1 MIEIIGGMAGGLGL
15 FFAGMWFLT
24 ENLKTLASRRLRL
37 IANRWT
43 GNRFAAFAWGTIAG
57 TVTQST
63 AMLTFIV
70 VSMLRSGFVSTRGA
84 FAILLGGSLGV
95 VLLVLVVTFDI
106 KLISL
111 YVLGIAS
118 AVMISERGSKY
129 RPIAASFFGGAMI
142 ILGLVLLKDS
152 AAPLVDQPWFG
163 ETVEWMGGSLL
174 LAFLV
179 AALLTTIVQSP
190 NAISVLGISM
200 ATLGVI
206 PTDQAIMLLYGS
218 CLGAGLILYLL
229 SMGFTGRARQVAM
242 YQVIYCVLVSAI
254 MVLLLYIEL
263 YFDVPLMKAT
273 FLSIDLGLG
282 QQLAL
287 IYISTSMFGVPIMLV
302 ILGPTAQLFKKL
314 WPATVTEELSQTK
327 FIDNHALG
335 DVETSLALA
344 DLEQRRV
351 LDMFPRYF
359 NAVRQGTEL
368 QTPRKAVREVLSE
381 IDAFLIELRG
391 RHSTQSDEGRSSMLT
406 RQKLLFWLEEQL
418 AVLCGALQ
426 ELNEQSALHG
436 LRASFTEGIDAVLLS
451 MLHAVETGDKD
462 AWKLAKKLTGN
473 RRKQMSTMRRRY
485 LEMEQF
491 LDDRQRAQLI
501 TVTNSAEQTF
511 FLLSKLA
518 QEFDNSPIASTHVLM
533 KEHAR

>member
-1 MIEIIGGMAGGLGL
+1 MIEIIGGMVGGLGL
-15 FFAGMWFLT
+15 FFAGMRFLT
-24 ENLKTLASRRLRL
+24 RNLKTLASRRLRV

-43 GNRFAAFAWGTIAG
+43 GNQFAAFAWGTITG
-57 TVTQST
+57 TVTQNS
-63 AMLTFIV
+63 AVLTFIV
-70 VSMLRSGFVSTRGA
+70 VSMLRSGFVSKRGA
-84 FAILLGGSLGV
+84 FVILLGGNLGV

-118 AVMISERGSKY
+118 LVMIRERASKY
-129 RPIAASFFGGAMI
+129 RPIVASFLGGAMI

-152 AAPLVDQPWFG
+152 AAPLAEQSWFG
-163 ETVEWMGGSLL
+163 EAVVWTGGSLL

-179 AALLTTIVQSP
+179 GALLTTIVQSG
-190 NAISVLGISM
+190 NAASVFGISM

-206 PTDQAIMLLYGS
+206 TTNQAIMYLYGA
-218 CLGAGLILYLL
+218 CFGVGLIQYLL
-229 SMGFTGRARQVAM
+229 SMGLTGRARQVVM

-254 MVLLLYIEL
+254 MVPLLYIEL
-263 YFDVPLMKAT
+263 YFDVPLVKAM
-273 FLSIDLGLG
+273 FLSMDLGLG

-287 IYISTSMFGVPIMLV
+287 VYISTSVFGVPIMLAT
-302 ILGPTAQLFKKL
+302 LGPMEQILKKL
-314 WPATVTEELSQTK
+314 WPATVTEELSRTK
-327 FIDNHALG
+327 FIYNHALG
-335 DVETSLALA
+335 DVETSLVLA

-351 LDMFPRYF
+351 LDMFPIYF
-359 NAVRQGTEL
+359 DAVRQGTEL
-368 QTPRKAVREVLSE
+368 ETPQKAVREVLFE
-381 IDAFLIELRG
+381 IDAFLIDLRG
-391 RHSTQSDEGRSSMLT
+391 RHSAQSNEGHSSMLT

-436 LRASFTEGIDAVLLS
+436 LRTSFTEGIDTVLLS

-473 RRKQMSTMRRRY
+473 RGEQMSTMRRRY
-485 LEMEQF
+485 LEMEWF
-491 LDDRQRAQLI
+491 VDDEQRAQLI
-501 TVTNSAEQTF
+501 TVTNAAEQTF

-533 KEHAR
+533 KEHVK